1 MRNRFAKVITEL
13 AEKDKKIVLLSGDI
27 GNRLFNNYKAIA
39 PERFYNCGVAEANMT
54 GVAAGMAMNGLRP
67 VTYTIASFNI
77 YRCYEQIRL
86 DVCYQN
92 LPVIIVGTGAG
103 LSYSQLNPT
112 HHSCEDIAV
121 MRVLPNMT
129 VICPG
134 DSNELEA
141 LLKQSISL
149 NGPVYFRIGKKNE
162 PIVYKNLPD
171 VKIGKVSRI
180 RKGDKVCIIN
190 TGTTLPI
197 ALEAGKKLD
206 AEVVN
211 MHTVK
216 PLDTEYLQKVCKKF
230 NLIITVEEHSIIG
243 GLGAAVSEFLTDNDI
258 SSVKLRKVAIPDKF
272 LEKTGKQAEA
282 RKMAGLTVENI
293 IKIAKQ
299 AL

>member
-134 DSNELEA
+134 DSNELEV

-149 NGPVYFRIGKKNE
+149 NGPIYFRIGKKNE
-162 PIVYKNLPD
+162 PIVYKDLPD

-197 ALEAGKKLD
+197 ALEAGKKLG

-216 PLDTEYLQKVCKKF
+216 PIDKEYLQKACKKF

-258 SSVKLRKVAIPDKF
+258 NSVKLRKVAIPDKF